1 MHATQ
6 HFPPSSKDSLESS
19 CAICN
24 NFSESGSATLHYI
37 KTKAKNCL
45 EQRVAISNQAP
56 RYSVTFDK
64 NNKKETLTMF
74 DCWYILYINC
84 NDSMLVSITMIS
96 DKHYEK
102 MLCKTKGYECVKR
115 LRTTSINSTCTLRN
129 ASR

>member
-1 MHATQ
+1 
-6 HFPPSSKDSLESS
+6 
-19 CAICN
+19 
-24 NFSESGSATLHYI
+24 
-37 KTKAKNCL
+37 
-45 EQRVAISNQAP
+45 
-56 RYSVTFDK
+56 VTFDK